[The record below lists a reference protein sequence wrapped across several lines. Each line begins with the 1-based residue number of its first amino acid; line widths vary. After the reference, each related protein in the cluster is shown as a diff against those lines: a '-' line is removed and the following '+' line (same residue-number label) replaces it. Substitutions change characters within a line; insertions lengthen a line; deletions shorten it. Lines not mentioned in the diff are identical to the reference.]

1 MEDFS
6 LQDGVDMALRRLSPR
21 EHFVIGLRFGLDG
34 QLEHTLAEIAVRLG
48 VSLERV
54 RQIQV
59 RAISKMNTPKLR
71 KAIDPFLV

>member
-1 MEDFS
+1 MIDRWKYHEIVRK
-6 LQDGVDMALRRLSPR
+6 LEQLPAVALLGCRQ
-21 EHFVIGLRFGLDG
+21 VGKT
-34 QLEHTLAEIAVRLG
+34 TLALEIAGKLG

-59 RAISKMNTPKLR
+59 RAITKMNTPTLR